1 MLTFRNAWQHDLLR
15 TGGQREGVRCSRGH
29 WNDLL
34 QVVACQDVHD
44 VCDIQCPVSRVI
56 LYGSMTSIEDIGF
69 MYSCMNLPT
78 YHHGGEKKPSQESTK
93 NPAAKVWENEFLN
106 FMWDICYVVILNLI
120 IYNIC
125 SSCELRLLAQNA
137 SNKNQYLKKK
147 TSFISSSP
155 FESQE
160 RPMEVPTWYP
170 IKVLHLSRR
179 IGDCGIKILKL
190 LAATGVACVRK
201 RHVRP

>member
-93 NPAAKVWENEFLN
+93 KPAAKVWENEFLN

-147 TSFISSSP
+147 HHSFLHHLLKARNGQWRFPPGIRSKFSTSRDASAIV
-155 FESQE
+155 ES
-160 RPMEVPTWYP
+160 R
-170 IKVLHLSRR
+170 S
-179 IGDCGIKILKL
+179 
-190 LAATGVACVRK
+190 
-201 RHVRP
+201 

>member
-93 NPAAKVWENEFLN
+93 KPAAKVWENEFLN

-147 TSFISSSP
+147 HIIPFFIT
-155 FESQE
+155 F
-160 RPMEVPTWYP
+160 
-170 IKVLHLSRR
+170 
-179 IGDCGIKILKL
+179 
-190 LAATGVACVRK
+190 
-201 RHVRP
+201 